1 MGSKPSQAD
10 ESSTDSKDAK
20 PASPGKGCCGCSAA
34 PAEEWGM
41 IPTQQR
47 KCRDSL
53 CCLLFLIF
61 WAGMIVVGAFGI
73 YFGNPARLLYGT
85 DYLGQTCGSSAAVK
99 DSKYIV
105 YPRVNEDFLANV
117 SQAYPQKKHTYLLIL
132 TSTSFLI
139 VLQIKSFRLHLLWYM
154 PIFMPCCARSH
165 M

>member
-1 MGSKPSQAD
+1 MGSKPSTPKD
-10 ESSTDSKDAK
+10 DVSSTTKDSSSK
-20 PASPGKGCCGCSAA
+20 PAPRKGCFGCSAA

-47 KCRDSL
+47 KCRDSF
-53 CCLLFLIF
+53 CCLLFLVF

-85 DYLGQTCGSSAAVK
+85 DYLGQTCGSSTAVK

-117 SQAYPQKKHTYLLIL
+117 SLVTKQSVSNDPL
-132 TSTSFLI
+132 F
-139 VLQIKSFRLHLLWYM
+139 
-154 PIFMPCCARSH
+154 
-165 M
+165 

>member
-1 MGSKPSQAD
+1 MGSKPSTPKD
-10 ESSTDSKDAK
+10 DVSSTPKDSSSK
-20 PASPGKGCCGCSAA
+20 PAPRKGCCGCSAA

-47 KCRDSL
+47 KCRDSF
-53 CCLLFLIF
+53 CCLLFLVF

-85 DYLGQTCGSSAAVK
+85 DYLGQTCGSSTAVK

-117 SQAYPQKKHTYLLIL
+117 SLVTKQLVSSMIL
-132 TSTSFLI
+132 YSNFNRSL
-139 VLQIKSFRLHLLWYM
+139 FR
-154 PIFMPCCARSH
+154 
-165 M
+165 